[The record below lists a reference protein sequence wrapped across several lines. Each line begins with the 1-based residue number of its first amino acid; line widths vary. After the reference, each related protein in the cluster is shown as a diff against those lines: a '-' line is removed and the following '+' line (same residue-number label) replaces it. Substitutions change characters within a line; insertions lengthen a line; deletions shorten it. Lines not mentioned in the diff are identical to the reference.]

1 MSNLNSYFVSAEL
14 DLHIDQGD
22 AYDNVVTLND
32 ESGSPIDLTG
42 LTVTASLKRYYNSTR
57 DYALTAASIG
67 SGTNGQI
74 LLSMTAE
81 TTALLVDPR
90 YVYTVY
96 VTTNNKKV
104 KVLYGQVL
112 TSPMA

>member
-1 MSNLNSYFVSAEL
+1 MSILNSYFSSAQL
-14 DLHIDQGD
+14 DLYIDQGD

-32 ESGSPIDLTG
+32 QLGSPIDLTD
-42 LTVTASLKRYYNSTR
+42 LTVTASLKRYYNSTK
-57 DYALTAASIG
+57 DYTLSAQSIG
-67 SGTNGQI
+67 TLTNGQI
-74 LLSMTAE
+74 LLSMTAQN
-81 TTALLVDPR
+81 TALLVHPR

-96 VTTNNKKV
+96 LTTGGKKV